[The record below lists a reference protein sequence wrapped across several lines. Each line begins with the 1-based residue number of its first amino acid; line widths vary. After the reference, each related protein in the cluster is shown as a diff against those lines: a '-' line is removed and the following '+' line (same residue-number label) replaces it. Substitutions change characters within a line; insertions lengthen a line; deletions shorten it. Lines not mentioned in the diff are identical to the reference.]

1 MKYSYSKD
9 IKLSFEE
16 TENKVKEALM
26 NIGFGVLTE
35 INMKDAFKAKL
46 DLEYK
51 NYKILG
57 ACNPQLAREAL
68 DSESLIGVLMPCN
81 ALIIDNENE
90 TTKIVFP
97 NAKSLLEVTEN
108 NEIDILADKVD
119 DLMKS
124 AFDSIS

>member
-57 ACNPQLAREAL
+57 A
-68 DSESLIGVLMPCN
+68 SILI
-81 ALIIDNENE
+81 
-90 TTKIVFP
+90 
-97 NAKSLLEVTEN
+97 
-108 NEIDILADKVD
+108 
-119 DLMKS
+119 
-124 AFDSIS
+124 